1 MMARFTTAAVL
12 GLALTATPGV
22 AQTVAEQMQKAIYT
36 QETAG
41 NLDAAIQ
48 MYRQILNS
56 SPADRKYAAMAQFR
70 LAQALLQKGD
80 LPEAALEFQAL
91 ANYPEYKD
99 VIAALA
105 GRAGGRTRG
114 SVISRGTYNV
124 TAPGQGGHYS
134 NKASGV
140 ELTVPPGWN
149 LTDGPS
155 SDNGDMAML
164 SGPNGTSGVAVWMIS
179 EEHPAAELAAL
190 LRHDV
195 ENKSSMRP
203 QGWKV
208 RPESI
213 QMSGSGDRQSLEA
226 IADFTEGGMKGVE
239 YLKWVRTTHSHVL
252 FFGTAPADAASSLAY
267 NATRIVA
274 TAVIP

>member
-1 MMARFTTAAVL
+1 MMARFTTAAML
-12 GLALTATPGV
+12 GLALVATQGA

-80 LPEAALEFQAL
+80 LPEAAIEFQAL

-105 GRAGGRTRG
+105 GRTGGRTRG
-114 SVISRGTYNV
+114 SVISRGTYTI
-124 TAPGQGGHYS
+124 TAPGQGGHYTH
-134 NKASGV
+134 KATGI

-149 LTDGPS
+149 LSDGAS

-164 SGPNGTSGVAVWMIS
+164 SGPNGSIDVAVWMIS
-179 EEHPAAELAAL
+179 EEHPAAELGVL
-190 LRHDV
+190 LRHDL
-195 ENKSSMRP
+195 ENKPSMRP

-208 RPESI
+208 RPESV
-213 QMSGSGDRQSLEA
+213 QMSGVGDHQSLKA
-226 IADFTEGGMKGVE
+226 IADFTVNGTKGVE
-239 YLKWVRTTHSHVL
+239 YLVWARSTRAKAL
-252 FFGTAPADAASSLAY
+252 FFGTAPAESESSLAD
-267 NATRIVA
+267 NVNRIVA
-274 TAVIP
+274 TAVLP

>member
-1 MMARFTTAAVL
+1 MIARLTTAAVL
-12 GLALTATPGV
+12 GLALTATQGA

-36 QETAG
+36 QETTG
-41 NLDAAIQ
+41 DLDAAIQ

-80 LPEAALEFQAL
+80 LPDAAIQFQAL

-99 VIAALA
+99 VIASMA
-105 GRAGGRTRG
+105 GRTGGRTRG
-114 SVISRGTYNV
+114 SVISRGTYTI

-134 NKASGV
+134 HKATGI

-149 LTDGPS
+149 LTDGES

-164 SGPNGTSGVAVWMIS
+164 SGPNGRDGVAVWMIS
-179 EEHPAAELAAL
+179 EEHPATELAAL
-190 LRHDV
+190 LRHDL

-208 RPESI
+208 RPESV
-213 QMSGSGDRQSLEA
+213 QLFGGGDHQSLKA
-226 IADFTEGGMKGVE
+226 IADFTANGTKFVE
-239 YLKWVRTTHSHVL
+239 YLVWARSTRSKGL
-252 FFGTAPADAASSLAY
+252 FFGTATADSESSLAD
-267 NATRIVA
+267 NVSRIVA